1 MNDTLLVEAQVR
13 PQDVAFLRP
22 GQEAK
27 VKLTAYDPSIYGAL
41 AARLEQIGADSITT
55 EKGETYY
62 LVRVRTE
69 KSHLE
74 YRGETLPI
82 LPGMVAD
89 VDVVTGAKSVL
100 TYITKPFVRMRDV
113 ALRER

>member
-1 MNDTLLVEAQVR
+1 
-13 PQDVAFLRP
+13 
-22 GQEAK
+22 
-27 VKLTAYDPSIYGAL
+27 
-41 AARLEQIGADSITT
+41 
-55 EKGETYY
+55 
-62 LVRVRTE
+62 VRVRTE